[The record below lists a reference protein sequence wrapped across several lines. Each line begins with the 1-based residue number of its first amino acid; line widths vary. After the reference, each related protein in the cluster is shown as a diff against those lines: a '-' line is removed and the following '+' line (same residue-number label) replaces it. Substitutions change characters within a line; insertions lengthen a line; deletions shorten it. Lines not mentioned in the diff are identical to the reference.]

1 VVRAGVERDRS
12 FGKRT
17 YMPDGPPGVRMSGN
31 GTTEI
36 EGMVRGV
43 DDEMD
48 ELADAVAADVADLL
62 DVRTEYVSSRFE
74 YDHRTRE
81 ETATVRI
88 DVGLAEGLR
97 ERYDGIKLGDSGGVE
112 IHITVDTDRA

>member
-43 DDEMD
+43 DEEID

-62 DVRTEYVSSRFE
+62 DVRTEHVSSRFG

-81 ETATVRI
+81 DRDRPHRRRPRREPPRA
-88 DVGLAEGLR
+88 LR
-97 ERYDGIKLGDSGGVE
+97 RYQA
-112 IHITVDTDRA
+112 RR